1 MHQKQIVLT
10 VCALCAVVAA
20 LAAVLSLFAPTATL
34 VLCLAMAPA
43 LSWLALYLLR
53 QVFAPQERAMATAQA
68 AGIAVETGLAEAV
81 ESLAGE
87 LRSCKAELTAKS
99 EELRTVTARSDEAVR
114 QAGEASQMAE
124 QAREEGMREAAG
136 RLQEVAHKIT
146 ESSDL
151 LESLSSQ
158 IVSGADNQKE
168 RMHHTAVA
176 MGEMNMAITEVSR
189 SAATAATNV
198 DMAKERAQESM
209 QVVTR
214 SHEAITKVNGV
225 ATRLKSDMAELGNM
239 AMSIDKVINVIN
251 DIADQTNLLAL
262 NAAIEAARAGEAGRG
277 FAVVAD
283 EVRKLAEKTMLAT
296 KEVGASILAIQD
308 SVKRNVEGMDEAV
321 ALAAQAA
328 DMATRS
334 GESSRMIVR
343 HTEDNATM
351 IASIASAA
359 EEQSASSHEISQAV
373 GEVRE
378 IAVDI
383 AGGIHKSSRAIG
395 QLTTL
400 TVQLGELIRDMQ
412 ASQGDTL
419 LTWTATLSVGV
430 REIDQ
435 QHVKL
440 VDLLNQLYAAMKAGK
455 GNNAL
460 VKILNELVDYTV
472 YHFDHEEKLFAK
484 YGYPQASAHARE
496 HAVLKTKVSEF
507 AAAFKTGKVQVTTGI
522 LNFLKN
528 WVVNH
533 IKGTDKKYSPFL
545 NSKGLR

>member
-1 MHQKQIVLT
+1 MNQKQLVLT

-20 LAAVLSLFAPTATL
+20 GAAVLSLHAPTATL
-34 VLCLAMAPA
+34 ILCLVLAPA

-53 QVFAPQERAMATAQA
+53 QVFAPQECAMAALRASGQDTR
-68 AGIAVETGLAEAV
+68 TGLAGTV
-81 ESLAGE
+81 EGLARE
-87 LRSCKAELTAKS
+87 LQSCKAELTAKS
-99 EELRTVTARSDEAVR
+99 EELRTVAARSEEAVR
-114 QAGEASQMAE
+114 QAGEASSMAE
-124 QAREEGMREAAG
+124 QAREDGMREAAG
-136 RLQEVAHKIT
+136 RLQVVAHRIT
-146 ESSDL
+146 ESADL
-151 LESLSSQ
+151 LESLSAR
-158 IVSGADNQKE
+158 IVSGADNQKD

-176 MGEMNMAITEVSR
+176 MGEMNLAITEVSR

-209 QVVTR
+209 QVVTHSR
-214 SHEAITKVNGV
+214 EAISKVNGV
-225 ATRLKSDMAELGNM
+225 ATRLKTDMAELGNM

-283 EVRKLAEKTMLAT
+283 EVRKLAEKTMNAT

-308 SVKRNVEGMDEAV
+308 AVKRNVDGMEEAV
-321 ALAAQAA
+321 AMAAEAA

-334 GESSRMIVR
+334 GESSQMIVR

-351 IASIASAA
+351 IASIAAAA
-359 EEQSASSHEISQAV
+359 EEQSASSNEISQAV

-383 AGGIHKSSRAIG
+383 AEGIHESSKAIG

-412 ASQGDTL
+412 TRQGDTL
-419 LTWTATLSVGV
+419 VSWTSSLSVGV
-430 REIDQ
+430 REIDE

-440 VDLLNQLYAAMKAGK
+440 VELLNKLYAAMKSGK
-455 GNNAL
+455 GNDAL
-460 VKILNELVDYTV
+460 GKILNDLVEYTV
-472 YHFDHEEKLFAK
+472 YHFDHEEKLFARL
-484 YGYPQASAHARE
+484 GYPQAQAHARE
-496 HAVLKTKVSEF
+496 HAALKAKVSEF
-507 AAAFKTGKVQVTTGI
+507 AAAFKAGKAKVTTDI
-522 LNFLKN
+522 LNFLKD

-533 IKGTDKKYSPFL
+533 IKVTDKKYSPFL